1 MIKKILFAFFLLI
14 PFINSNAQFGL
25 YASAVYININGS
37 SSFYNNTAPGLGQDI
52 GSVSFQGANFG
63 VFEQNTGNL
72 KIVGS
77 EIKTFKG
84 VSDNVCSGTMNY
96 TVYPV
101 GARPVSPVFSSV
113 VLGFY
118 SDCFAP
124 TCGSFFGSYSVL
136 SGGGCCSAGDQK
148 WQNPGT
154 GLPVNIDLTNNTPGV
169 YTLEVYYDYTG
180 QDGGNGCGTTK
191 YDNNNNNPVNYIAG
205 FTITAPVPV
214 SFGNISIINNRNTN
228 NIHWKTYSE
237 AFTAAFKLERSGDG
251 TDFYTIG
258 EMPAAGFSS
267 NIRNYMLQDRNPLN
281 GINYYRIKMTEADG
295 KYQHSAIV
303 KATNKISGNWYL
315 LSNPVKGNIEIRGI
329 DQGDEIS
336 LVNPAG
342 QKIYHSVSKGNQHNI
357 STTGI
362 SAGIYF
368 ISVSK
373 SNGSE
378 IKQVIISN

>member
-1 MIKKILFAFFLLI
+1 MIKKLLCAFILLI

-37 SSFYNNTAPGLGQDI
+37 STFYNNTAPGLGQDI

-124 TCGSFFGSYSVL
+124 VCGSFFGSYTVL

-191 YDNNNNNPVNYIAG
+191 YDNNNNNPVNYTAG

-214 SFGNISIINNRNTN
+214 SFGNISIINNKYIN

-251 TDFYTIG
+251 TNFYTIG

-295 KYQHSAIV
+295 KYQNSAIV
-303 KATNKISGNWYL
+303 KTTNKISGNWYL
-315 LSNPVKGNIEIRGI
+315 LSNPVKGNIEIRGL

-342 QKIYHSVSKGNQHNI
+342 QKIFHSISKGNQHNI

-368 ISVSK
+368 LRVSK
-373 SNGSE
+373 INGSE
-378 IKQVIISN
+378 IKQVFISN

>member
-72 KIVGS
+72 KIIGS

-124 TCGSFFGSYSVL
+124 TCGSFFGSYTVL

-191 YDNNNNNPVNYIAG
+191 YDNNNNNPVNYTAG

-214 SFGNISIINNRNTN
+214 SFGNISIINNSNTN

-237 AFTAAFKLERSGDG
+237 AFTAAFKLERSGNG

-295 KYQHSAIV
+295 KYQNSAIV
-303 KATNKISGNWYL
+303 KTTNKISGNWYL
-315 LSNPVKGNIEIRGI
+315 LSNPVKGYIEIRGI

-373 SNGSE
+373 SNGTE